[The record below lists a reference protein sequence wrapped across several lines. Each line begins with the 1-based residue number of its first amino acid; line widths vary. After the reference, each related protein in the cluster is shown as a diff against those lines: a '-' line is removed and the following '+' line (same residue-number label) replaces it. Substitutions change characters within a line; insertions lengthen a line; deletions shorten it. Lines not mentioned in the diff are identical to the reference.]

1 MFRFWPTF
9 DLFLDYRHNY
19 SQDVSYAQILGWH
32 SASVS
37 ESCIDVEEID
47 GNNDDDE
54 YGANSQDCCA
64 QRLISREIPI
74 QDNRPCGRPSVA
86 ECDDDDH
93 KNDDDDDAIPMT
105 IMVLPM
111 MMLWHLQ
118 KEISLVCQVK
128 YHKISSK

>member
-1 MFRFWPTF
+1 MKFWPIF
-9 DLFLDYRHNY
+9 DIFIDYGHIY
-19 SQDVSYAQILGWH
+19 SQEVSHAQILVFH
-32 SASVS
+32 PASVS
-37 ESCIDVEEID
+37 ESCIDAEKI
-47 GNNDDDE
+47 DDDE

-86 ECDDDDH
+86 KCDDDDH
-93 KNDDDDDAIPMT
+93 NDDDASPMAM
-105 IMVLPM
+105 MVLPM

-128 YHKISSK
+128 YHKISTK

>member
-1 MFRFWPTF
+1 MKFWPIF
-9 DLFLDYRHNY
+9 DIFIDYGHIY
-19 SQDVSYAQILGWH
+19 SQEVSHAQILVFH
-32 SASVS
+32 PASVS
-37 ESCIDVEEID
+37 ESCIDAEKID

-86 ECDDDDH
+86 KCDDDDH
-93 KNDDDDDAIPMT
+93 NDDDASPMAM
-105 IMVLPM
+105 MVLPM

-128 YHKISSK
+128 YHKISTK